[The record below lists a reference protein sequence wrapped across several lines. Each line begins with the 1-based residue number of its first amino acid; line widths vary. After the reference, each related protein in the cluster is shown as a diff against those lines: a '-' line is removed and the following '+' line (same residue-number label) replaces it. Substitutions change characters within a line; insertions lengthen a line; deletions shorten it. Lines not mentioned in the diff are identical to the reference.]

1 MDLTGKQI
9 QIERLSINN
18 MLREAT
24 VLVSVYTVISDT
36 VRKLDGSY
44 EIKVEGE
51 FLGASDPVLL
61 SAVTTELE
69 TI

>member
-9 QIERLSINN
+9 QIERLSINS

-24 VLVSVYTVISDT
+24 ALVSVYTVISESI
-36 VRKLDGSY
+36 RKLDGTY
-44 EIKVEGE
+44 EVKVEGE
-51 FLGASDPVLL
+51 FLGVSDPVLL